1 MSKNAGSLKAVLYA
15 LGANGGIALA
25 KAVAAFFTGSGAMLA
40 EALHSFADCA
50 NQVLLLVGMRQAKQ
64 APTPD
69 HPMGYGRVVYFWS
82 MMVGVLL
89 FSIGGLFS
97 VWHGSRSLLHPE
109 PVKYLLPSLGVLLV
123 AMALETVSLRGA
135 LQALAAERGAK
146 SLWRWFRETRQ
157 SELLVIAGEDIAA
170 LAGLSL
176 AFVALLLTALTGNP
190 IFDALGSIAVGLL
203 LIGVSFAV
211 TIEVK
216 SLITGESASPEM
228 RAAIAEFV
236 AAQPEVERVVNLI
249 TFQLGNQI
257 AVAVKAK
264 MVAMPSADALVSAID
279 DVEER
284 MRARFPDLHWSLFGP
299 DAGSSSAT
307 STDLEAHRQGVAP
320 P

>member
-1 MSKNAGSLKAVLYA
+1 MSKHSGSLKAVFYA

-40 EALHSFADCA
+40 EALHSFADCG
-50 NQVLLLVGMRQAKQ
+50 NQVLLLVGMQQAKK

-97 VWHGSRSLLHPE
+97 VWHGVQSLQHPE

-123 AMALETVSLRGA
+123 AVVLEAISLRGA
-135 LQALAAERGAK
+135 LKALAAERGDK

-157 SELLVIAGEDIAA
+157 SELLVITGEDIAA
-170 LAGLSL
+170 LAGLAL
-176 AFVALLLTALTGNP
+176 AFVALALTGITGNP
-190 IFDALGSIAVGLL
+190 VFDAMGSVAVGLL
-203 LIGVSFAV
+203 LIGVSVAV

-228 RAAIAEFV
+228 RTAITEFV
-236 AAQPEVERVVNLI
+236 ASQPEVERIVNLI
-249 TFQLGNQI
+249 TFQLGDKI

-264 MVAMPSADALVSAID
+264 MVPMPSADALVAAID
-279 DVEER
+279 EVEER
-284 MRARFPDLHWSLFGP
+284 LQAHFPSLHWSFFEP
-299 DAGSSSAT
+299 DAGNPRPEPAA
-307 STDLEAHRQGVAP
+307 L
-320 P
+320 